1 MNEPPAKDEASARFK
16 AARLAFD
23 AVHRADPAGQAL
35 AYHAALARWVGQL
48 SAENSQEGS
57 LESSEEAS
65 LEVRLAAMAQHI
77 ERWTIPRANHPLG
90 RAGYRRWRSELSQMH
105 ARRSTEILTDAGY
118 DSGTTRRVAALIT
131 KQRFRT
137 DADAGLL
144 QDAVC
149 LCFLELGLHEFAAD
163 RSRDQ
168 VVAILAKTW
177 GKMTA
182 RGQDAARGLAAT
194 LPAAAQSLISDALA
208 NEA

>member
-1 MNEPPAKDEASARFK
+1 MNEPPAKDEASARF
-16 AARLAFD
+16 AAAQLAFD
-23 AVHRADPAGQAL
+23 TAHRADPAGQAL
-35 AYHAALARWVGQL
+35 AYHAVLARWVGQL
-48 SAENSQEGS
+48 SAEASPEAPS
-57 LESSEEAS
+57 EAS

-77 ERWTIPRANHPLG
+77 ERWTIPRTRHPLG
-90 RAGYRRWRSELSQMH
+90 RDGYRRWRSELSQMH

-118 DSGTTRRVAALIT
+118 DSGVTKRVAGLIT

-149 LCFLELGLHEFAAD
+149 LCFLELGLQEFAAD

-182 RGQDAARGLAAT
+182 RGQTAARTLAAT
-194 LPAAAQSLISDALA
+194 LCPAAQSLISDALA
-208 NEA
+208 TDA